1 MHILSTG
8 IHIGK
13 WCHVLALE
21 SFHLFQ
27 AVFHPE
33 FRFTFS
39 LPMRLRES

>member
-1 MHILSTG
+1 MHTLSTG

-13 WCHVLALE
+13 SRDLFTLE

-33 FRFTFS
+33 FRFTFP
-39 LPMRLRES
+39 LFIGIRES